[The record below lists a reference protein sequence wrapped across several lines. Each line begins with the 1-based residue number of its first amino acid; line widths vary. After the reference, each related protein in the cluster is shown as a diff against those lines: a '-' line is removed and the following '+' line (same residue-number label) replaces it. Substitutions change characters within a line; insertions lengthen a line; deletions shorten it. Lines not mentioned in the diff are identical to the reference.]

1 MVTFWQISTSVL
13 CQMVVDQTFEGGAW
27 LGGKKKAKPGRPSS
41 FARDPRHQD
50 HAKLNARILGNA
62 QALQRQND
70 QKVVSCARAKIE

>member
-1 MVTFWQISTSVL
+1 M
-13 CQMVVDQTFEGGAW
+13 AW
-27 LGGKKKAKPGRPSS
+27 WKKKAKPGRPSS